1 MENRVALRPSSGSL
15 PDHCFWGCDAC
26 NAETCATCRSRR
38 CLLCVFLN
46 ADGAEIQTVG
56 GKNLLPDRF
65 EPAGWRCCCCGG
77 EHFLE
82 PGGGHHAPDTH
93 LCVQDPAVAGT
104 ARAIRHICRREG
116 HSHHPCF
123 ICRVVN
129 RYGEP
134 IGWVGD
140 GGPLLPNG
148 PLASHVAWCEENIRF
163 IHRAA
168 ALHSPLVLD
177 ASLKWCWS
185 EHDEAI
191 ASHYRIGSA
200 IDQAKRRRMGEAE
213 NALAEAEQTVGNIV
227 AWATGLWSAVLMS
240 KQREWT
246 ALLR

>member
-1 MENRVALRPSSGSL
+1 MENRVPLRPSSGSL

-26 NAETCATCRSRR
+26 NAETCAICRSRR

-65 EPAGWRCCCCGG
+65 EPAGWRCCCGG

-82 PGGGHHAPDTH
+82 PDGGHGPDTH
-93 LCVQDPAVAGT
+93 LRVRDAAIIGSSYD
-104 ARAIRHICRREG
+104 IRHICQREE
-116 HSHHPCF
+116 HNHHPCF

-140 GGPLLPNG
+140 GGPFLPNG
-148 PLASHVAWCEENIRF
+148 PLSNHLSWCEENIQF

-168 ALHSPLVLD
+168 ALHYPLVLD
-177 ASLKWCWS
+177 ANLKWCWS
-185 EHDEAI
+185 EYDEAI

-200 IDQAKRRRMGEAE
+200 IDQAKRLRIVEAE
-213 NALAEAEQTVGNIV
+213 NDLAEVEKTVKNIV
-227 AWATGLWSAVLMS
+227 AWATGLWNAVLTI
-240 KQREWT
+240 KQRRLT